1 MIDRVN
7 APSGEVIR
15 SARAREAGRA
25 VSAETARTVAGMMLN
40 VVEEGTGEVAQIR
53 GVSVAGKT
61 GSAENPHGQAHS
73 WFTAFAPADS
83 PQVVVTVVVENAG
96 AGSEVAGPIVREVM
110 AELLSRRGA
119 L

>member
-1 MIDRVN
+1 
-7 APSGEVIR
+7 
-15 SARAREAGRA
+15 
-25 VSAETARTVAGMMLN
+25 MLN
-40 VVEEGTGEVAQIR
+40 VVEKGTGEVAQIR